1 MSAWPAHLGQIS
13 FLSLPVVQVPA
24 ADVGFVGSESNYQ
37 FWSQLI
43 DRDETDFKSHPVWK
57 PRSSIR
63 ETEPGWHSD
72 QLSGA

>member
-1 MSAWPAHLGQIS
+1 MSAWLAHLEQFS

-43 DRDETDFKSHPVWK
+43 DRDETDFKSHPVW
-57 PRSSIR
+57 
-63 ETEPGWHSD
+63 
-72 QLSGA
+72 